1 MPLVQHGFQGLVG
14 ILRVEGLGET
24 MLRKGRRY
32 VLSRIGFQ
40 GESRQEQLMSVPR
53 CFGEGQIA
61 IVAIITKKPA
71 STGSRKTGS

>member
-14 ILRVEGLGET
+14 ISRVEGLGET

-40 GESRQEQLMSVPR
+40 GESRRNNS
-53 CFGEGQIA
+53 
-61 IVAIITKKPA
+61 
-71 STGSRKTGS
+71 